1 MPPIILRNMSFIQ
14 IHANLATA
22 VILFNVILGIWG
34 MIKYFR
40 GDGLDGNYFGA
51 LALSPVLGLVQMA
64 VGLVLV
70 SMGLGV
76 NVRFVH
82 YLYGALVVI
91 SVPAVF
97 AFTRGRDDRG
107 AVLIYAAVLLLTAA
121 FGARAQ
127 MTAYELSSF

>member
-1 MPPIILRNMSFIQ
+1 MLPIILRNMSFIQ